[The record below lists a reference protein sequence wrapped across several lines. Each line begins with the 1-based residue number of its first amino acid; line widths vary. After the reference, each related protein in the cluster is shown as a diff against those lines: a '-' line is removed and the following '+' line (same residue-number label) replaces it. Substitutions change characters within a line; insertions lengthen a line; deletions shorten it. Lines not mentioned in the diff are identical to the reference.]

1 MEKTLRMT
9 LYVGLNDKDSKKQE
23 ISNETAEQLIYY
35 VLLNNGLDCTLSM
48 NKGVYT
54 HRESG
59 TVTIENSF
67 KIELLCFDKSFCSF
81 IIKIK
86 KVVNYLKTC
95 LNQESIAVV
104 KEYLNSELW

>member
-1 MEKTLRMT
+1 MEKTLKMT
-9 LYVGLNDKDSKKQE
+9 LYVGLNDQNTKKQE
-23 ISNETAEQLIYY
+23 IDTQVAKQVIYY

-81 IIKIK
+81 IIKIR

-104 KEYLNSELW
+104 KEYLNTELW

>member
-1 MEKTLRMT
+1 MEKTLKMT
-9 LYVGLNDKDSKKQE
+9 LYVGLNDKESKKQE

-35 VLLNNGLDCTLSM
+35 VLLNNGLDYTLSM

-67 KIELLCFDKSFCSF
+67 KIELLCFESFCSF
-81 IIKIK
+81 IIKIR
-86 KVVNYLKTC
+86 KVVKYLKTC

>member
-1 MEKTLRMT
+1 MEKTLRIT
-9 LYVGLNDKDSKKQE
+9 LYVGLNDKESKKQE
-23 ISNETAEQLIYY
+23 ISSETAEQLIYY
-35 VLLNNGLDCTLSM
+35 ILLNNDLDCTLSM
-48 NKGVYT
+48 NKGIYT

-67 KIELLCFDKSFCSF
+67 KIELLCFESFCSF
-81 IIKIK
+81 IIKVK